1 MLHSAESHGMAYR
14 RAVDDHTPMTH
25 STNLMDQ
32 GSLDLWG
39 SDQPPAHEQAAS
51 WFRMDRHPCFLLAA
65 NARILAAN
73 PQAEQMLHAQKAIS
87 LSGGIL
93 SFRCERSQQAL
104 RLAVAAVCRS
114 GGGRQRNIVRGDD
127 SEWRKIDVIGS
138 PDHNSAFATF
148 TVSADNI
155 DTTDEMNILADA
167 FGLTRTES
175 CVMAGLVSGRAPKE
189 IAGHLSI
196 STHTVRSHLRAIY
209 AKMDVK
215 GISGTIRLAM
225 RLFH

>member
-1 MLHSAESHGMAYR
+1 MQYSAESNGAGHR
-14 RAVDDHTPMTH
+14 RAVDNHPPMVHRTTLRDH
-25 STNLMDQ
+25 SN
-32 GSLDLWG
+32 LDLWE
-39 SDQPPAHEQAAS
+39 SEDPPAHEQASS

-73 PQAEQMLHAQKAIS
+73 PQAEQMLNAQKAIS

-104 RLAVAAVCRS
+104 RRAVASVCRA
-114 GGGRQRNIVRGDD
+114 GGGRQHNIVRGDD
-127 SEWRKIDVIGS
+127 SEWRKIEVISS

-148 TVSADNI
+148 TVSAGYI
-155 DTTDEMNILADA
+155 DTTDEMDILADA

-175 CVMAGLVSGRAPKE
+175 CVMAGLVNGKAPKE

-225 RLFH
+225 RLFQ